1 MDVYVARQPIFDR
14 KMNVHGYELLYRR
27 SKKNVYEGVDDNQAT
42 ASVIHNAFLSMHLE
56 ELTGRTKAFINFSN
70 DMLVSEVPLLLPKD
84 EVVIEVL
91 ETVEINDELIA
102 ACQKLRDEGYIIAL
116 DDFEFDKSFLPLLD
130 LAHIVKIEFTTMNLD
145 LQAALIEKFKH
156 KIKFLAEKVET
167 PEQHQLA
174 MEMGYQ
180 YFQGY
185 FYSKPVVL
193 HSRDIKSLSV
203 NHIQILAELENV
215 DIDYDKIIQ
224 IIREDIGLSYK
235 LLKLANSAF
244 LGSRHKVTSV
254 KQALVRIGTLELK
267 KWVYLLMIQS
277 VQTINNKEL
286 LRTCLI
292 RGRFMEL
299 LACEVGDSDNR
310 TAYFV
315 AGTFSEIDN
324 ILSREMDE
332 VVEEL
337 ALQNNV
343 KDALLGVGNS
353 IRDMLDK
360 VIYFENN
367 SEWKEGDSINS
378 DVAMKHYL
386 AALAWVLES
395 GYN

>member
-1 MDVYVARQPIFDR
+1 
-14 KMNVHGYELLYRR
+14 
-27 SKKNVYEGVDDNQAT
+27 
-42 ASVIHNAFLSMHLE
+42 MHLE

-70 DMLVSEVPLLLPKD
+70 DMLVSEIPLLLPKD

-116 DDFEFDKSFLPLLD
+116 DDFEFDKSFLPLLE
-130 LAHIVKIEFTTMNLD
+130 LAHIVKIEFTTMNIE

-156 KIKFLAEKVET
+156 KVKFLAEKVET
-167 PEQHQLA
+167 REQHQLA

-367 SEWKEGDSINS
+367 SEWKEGDSLNS

>member
-1 MDVYVARQPIFDR
+1 M
-14 KMNVHGYELLYRR
+14 
-27 SKKNVYEGVDDNQAT
+27 
-42 ASVIHNAFLSMHLE
+42 
-56 ELTGRTKAFINFSN
+56 
-70 DMLVSEVPLLLPKD
+70 
-84 EVVIEVL
+84 
-91 ETVEINDELIA
+91 
-102 ACQKLRDEGYIIAL
+102 
-116 DDFEFDKSFLPLLD
+116 
-130 LAHIVKIEFTTMNLD
+130 
-145 LQAALIEKFKH
+145 
-156 KIKFLAEKVET
+156 
-167 PEQHQLA
+167 
-174 MEMGYQ
+174 
-180 YFQGY
+180 
-185 FYSKPVVL
+185 
-193 HSRDIKSLSV
+193 

-367 SEWKEGDSINS
+367 SEWKEGDSLNS

-386 AALAWVLES
+386 ATLAWVLES

>member
-14 KMNVHGYELLYRR
+14 KMNVHAYELLYRR
-27 SKKNVYEGVDDNQAT
+27 SKKNVYEGVDDNLAT

-70 DMLVSEVPLLLPKD
+70 DMLVSEIPLLLPKD
-84 EVVIEVL
+84 KVVIEVL

-116 DDFEFDKSFLPLLD
+116 DDFEFDKSFLPLLE
-130 LAHIVKIEFTTMNLD
+130 LAHIVKIEFTTMNIE

-156 KIKFLAEKVET
+156 KVKFLAEKVET

-203 NHIQILAELENV
+203 NHIQILAELDNV

-299 LACEVGDSDNR
+299 LACEVGDSENC

-324 ILSREMDE
+324 ILSREMDD

-343 KDALLGVGNS
+343 KDALLGVENS
-353 IRDMLDK
+353 IREMLDK
-360 VIYFENN
+360 VIIFEKNA
-367 SEWKEGDSINS
+367 EWEHEDNLNS
-378 DVAMKHYL
+378 DVVMEHYL
-386 AALAWVLES
+386 AALSWVLES